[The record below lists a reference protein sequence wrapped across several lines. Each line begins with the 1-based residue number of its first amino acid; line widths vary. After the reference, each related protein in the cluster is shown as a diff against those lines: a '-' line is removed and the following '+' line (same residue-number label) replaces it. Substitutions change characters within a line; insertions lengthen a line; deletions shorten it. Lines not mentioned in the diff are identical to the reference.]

1 MPGAGCASSCLL
13 RQAQRTT
20 LRKSAF
26 RCMLGYKLAARS
38 GITAQGCDICTGDAV
53 PHGSRHIKYV
63 VSCVC
68 DARSPGSLFPWA
80 LHAKSSRDYALT
92 VTMALRQG
100 ARGLSTALRLSQAA
114 ARGVRFQN
122 RSVAA
127 ALAAGWAP
135 MPFGLQVSTS
145 AIRWQAE
152 GAAAVAAEE
161 PTNATAK
168 QGWGQTKIT
177 DILKQKVL

>member
-1 MPGAGCASSCLL
+1 
-13 RQAQRTT
+13 
-20 LRKSAF
+20 
-26 RCMLGYKLAARS
+26 
-38 GITAQGCDICTGDAV
+38 
-53 PHGSRHIKYV
+53 
-63 VSCVC
+63 
-68 DARSPGSLFPWA
+68 
-80 LHAKSSRDYALT
+80 
-92 VTMALRQG
+92 MALRQG

-122 RSVAA
+122 QSVAPA
-127 ALAAGWAP
+127 VAAGWAP
-135 MPFGLQVSTS
+135 MSFGLQVSTS